1 MAVRSSNTEK
11 DQAVF
16 LVDNCDTA
24 YIPNQGHGDLGMNIA
39 EHPESQLAGFQDIED
54 FSNQVESVAEEIHHP
69 SSALVYLLAEESETE
84 QLEGL
89 LDVACSAQHP
99 GDYGDGFLHLVDY
112 RQGEQTNVVTA
123 GLEDAARYA
132 LKESES
138 HHNPNVVGGRL
149 KQNGHGIEV
158 DAYCAGNEK
167 LNRIE
172 QDLGV
177 DFDDKH
183 TVAFGNSGND
193 GPMMVA
199 SDEAFGWDR
208 TREYS
213 TGYFEDDPEF
223 WSRGA
228 AAVLADQLM
237 QDQPLDK
244 ARETAFDYLE
254 TGQNRYGTVELNEIE
269 EGERE
274 GPVTEQVTG
283 LYSDLRPV
291 YTEAVQ

>member
-1 MAVRSSNTEK
+1 MSVRSSNTEK

-16 LVDNCDTA
+16 LVDNCDTV

-39 EHPESQLAGFQDIED
+39 AHSESQLAGFQDIED
-54 FSNQVESVAEEIHHP
+54 FSNQVESVVGEIHHP
-69 SSALVYLLAEESETE
+69 SSALVYLLAQEAETQ
-84 QLEGL
+84 QLDEL
-89 LDVACSAQHP
+89 LDVACRAQHP
-99 GDYGDGFLHLVDY
+99 EDYGDGFLHLVDY
-112 RQGEQTNVVTA
+112 RQGDQTNVVTA
-123 GLEDAARYA
+123 GLEDAARHA
-132 LKESES
+132 LEESKS
-138 HHNPNVVGGRL
+138 QYNPDVVGGRL

-158 DAYCAGNEK
+158 DTYCAGNEK

-172 QDLGV
+172 KDLGV
-177 DFDDKH
+177 DFDDEH

-193 GPMMVA
+193 GPMMKA

-213 TGYFEDDPEF
+213 TGYFEEDPEF

-237 QDQPLDK
+237 QNQPLEQ
-244 ARETAFDYLE
+244 ARETAFEYLA
-254 TGQNRYGTVELNEIE
+254 TGQNRYGTVELTEME
-269 EGERE
+269 EGERQ
-274 GPVTEQVTG
+274 GPVTEQVAE

-291 YTEAVQ
+291 YTEAIQ